1 MISYRDFVNAFR
13 EAGLS
18 PAQPV
23 IVHASLSA
31 VGEIRGGA
39 ETVVGALLALSSGIL
54 APAFTYKTMIIP
66 EVGPEANGITYG
78 TGKDANRLAEFFR
91 PDMPCDPLMGVLA
104 ETVRQHPRAQRSSHP
119 ILSFS
124 GINVDA
130 ALQAQTIDE
139 PLAPIRVL
147 AEQYGI
153 VLLIGVNHTVN
164 TSIHYAEYLSGRRQF
179 TRWALTPQ
187 GIRDCPRFSGCSDGF
202 EQAVPYLEGIT
213 RTTHLGNA
221 TVRAIPLAP
230 MIDTLSGLIQRQ
242 PLALLCG
249 KNDERCEAV
258 RLSVEAA
265 QNPVTLTGQHAA
277 GELSGEL
284 N

>member
-164 TSIHYAEYLSGRRQF
+164 TSIHYAEYLAGRKQF
-179 TRWALTPQ
+179 VRWALTPQ
-187 GIRDCPRFSGCSDGF
+187 GVRECPGFSGCSDGF
-202 EQAVPYLEGIT
+202 EAAAPYLEGII
-213 RTTHLGNA
+213 RTTQIGSA
-221 TVRAIPLAP
+221 TLRAVQLKP
-230 MIDTLSGLIQRQ
+230 MIEILTDLIRKQ

-249 KNDERCEAV
+249 KNDGRCEAV
-258 RLSVEAA
+258 RRWYESAQAPSV
-265 QNPVTLTGQHAA
+265 PVEQL
-277 GELSGEL
+277 E
-284 N
+284 